1 MGCSPWGHKDLD
13 MTEPLTHS
21 LFHVTIYMFN
31 MFRIRGKEGKFQ
43 HRHNF
48 IKRNQT
54 NSTTEKTVFEIKFSL
69 LPPERMVKIVTDHN
83 SLELGKNIIYITKT
97 KVLKISE
104 TCGCKEELMN

>member
-1 MGCSPWGHKDLD
+1 

-43 HRHNF
+43 HLHNF

-54 NSTTEKTVFEIKFSL
+54 NSTTEKTVFEIKLFSSAS
-69 LPPERMVKIVTDHN
+69 R
-83 SLELGKNIIYITKT
+83 KNGED
-97 KVLKISE
+97 S
-104 TCGCKEELMN
+104 NRP